1 METNEYDG
9 MWFLPNDEDESGET
23 LKLAYFTFNDEY
35 ANGIPEDSTA
45 FGDMWHIAFFK
56 KNDDGSPQFDDAFEA
71 IFGDPTV
78 YVKGLSGS
86 GLYGC
91 VVRKTNKS
99 GKWFQDYLTKVIGHV
114 MIKKL
119 SSYAKSIADT

>member
-1 METNEYDG
+1 MHTSEYDG
-9 MWFLPNDEDESGET
+9 LWFLPNDEDEDS

-35 ANGIPEDSTA
+35 ANGVPEGGTE

-56 KNDDGSPQFDDAFEA
+56 KNDEGLPQFDDAFEA
-71 IFGDPTV
+71 IFQDPSV
-78 YVKGLSGS
+78 YIKGLSGS

-99 GKWFQDYLTKVIGHV
+99 GKWFEDYLTKVIGHV
-114 MIKKL
+114 MIKKMA
-119 SSYAKSIADT
+119 SYAKSIADS